1 MPTLRTAPTWLARFA
16 MAVEFIGRVEHV
28 LIRPKTANPE
38 MRIRG
43 VCKPLKP
50 AAERPLIA
58 ATDPR

>member
-1 MPTLRTAPTWLARFA
+1 

-28 LIRPKTANPE
+28 LIRPKTANPQ

-43 VCKPLKP
+43 LCKPPKP
-50 AAERPLIA
+50 AAGRPLIA